1 MPIWNRE
8 AEQALNRLF
17 GELDPRWL
25 IYIIASFAIVA
36 TGFFT
41 LPSVYNGYVRGEI
54 PEVRGYSGRSQ
65 IKQVVRQPRLV
76 GRDATRHATQNL
88 FWFFAGLASTG
99 LIGYFVLRASD
110 RDLYGDFDDVPEMN
124 IPGTPHDYNRDT
136 GPYKRPGR
144 STRKP

>member
-8 AEQALNRLF
+8 SELALSKLF
-17 GELDPRWL
+17 GESDPRWL
-25 IYIIASFAIVA
+25 IYIVAAIAIVA
-36 TGFFT
+36 IGFFT

-54 PEVRGYSGRSQ
+54 PETRGYNRRGQ
-65 IKQVVRQPRLV
+65 TQEVVIRPRLV

-88 FWFFAGLASTG
+88 IWFFAGLASTG
-99 LIGYFVLRASD
+99 LIGYFTLKASD
-110 RDLYGDFDDVPEMN
+110 RHRFGDFDDVPEMN
-124 IPGTPHDYNRDT
+124 IPGTPQDYNKDT